1 MIVWLDSRLF
11 GPGTGILAWF
21 QYAICH
27 CQNLA
32 ICHMLFQI
40 LTYMQYANE
49 ISRGSA
55 REVPGKCPV
64 ELHFESEARPN
75 TNRLTPQ
82 RCLPTSSSWKR
93 KSEATDEVRSKRN
106 RLEEH
111 NWRWFTFNVPSTY
124 PTTTSES
131 IENTFY
137 WRRNSENRASI
148 VSLSSKCQYSLRSNN
163 NIWCLKIL

>member
-1 MIVWLDSRLF
+1 MIVWLDPRLF

-27 CQNLA
+27 RKNLA

-55 REVPGKCPV
+55 REMPGRAS
-64 ELHFESEARPN
+64 FWAGSTAPN
-75 TNRLTPQ
+75 TNRLTSQ

-93 KSEATDEVRSKRN
+93 RSEATEEVKSKRN

-148 VSLSSKCQYSLRSNN
+148 VSLPSKCQYSLRSNI